1 MAKSNHARAPQ
12 SASRTSRNRRRQQGG
27 ATAWM
32 RPWCRA
38 TRAIEASIRLI
49 NSTLRTVERTERCAH
64 RRPVRAS
71 HTLHEASARLIDA
84 SARLV
89 RAAQELV
96 ATNECLGRHPDETM
110 LVPELLVHTTGR
122 WLETMTWLREAAD
135 DVFSLHED
143 VLLGLE
149 TGVLVPEQPA
159 KRRPRIILA
168 PRPVAMRAFLRRR
181 QPRVVDRIA
190 PILRR
195 RRRTPRPAYVRVP
208 QRNLLG
214 RAPPLFSTSLL

>member
-1 MAKSNHARAPQ
+1 
-12 SASRTSRNRRRQQGG
+12 
-27 ATAWM
+27 M

-49 NSTLRTVERTERCAH
+49 NSTLRTMERTERCAH
-64 RRPVRAS
+64 RRPVSAS
-71 HTLHEASARLIDA
+71 RNLHEASGRLVDA
-84 SARLV
+84 SARLT

-96 ATNECLGRHPDETM
+96 ATNECLRREPDETM
-110 LVPELLVHTTGR
+110 LVPELLAHTTER

-135 DVFSLHED
+135 GVFSLHED

-159 KRRPRIILA
+159 AKRRPRIILA
-168 PRPVAMRAFLRRR
+168 PRPVAMRAFLLHR

-190 PILRR
+190 AILRR
-195 RRRTPRPAYVRVP
+195 RRRTPRPASVRVP
-208 QRNLLG
+208 RRNLLG
-214 RAPPLFSTSLL
+214 RAPPLF